1 MDLDD
6 LARWARSKGL
16 PGPRILAHHLACLK
30 GFERVWNYR
39 SRARAGGAAN
49 VQPAE
54 ASGVWGLVLEV
65 DLETRRLID
74 RKEGHPGRY
83 SRGYDPLP
91 VVLSQD
97 GKAVQAWVYQVTEAH
112 ICDEIIPPTRAYLD
126 LIIQSAIRHNFPS
139 EALEALQATA
149 CRG

>member
-6 LARWARSKGL
+6 LARWALSKGL
-16 PGPRILAHHLACLK
+16 PRPRILAHHLACLR

-54 ASGVWGLVLEV
+54 GSGVWGLVLEV
-65 DLETRRLID
+65 DLETRKLID

-83 SRGYDPLP
+83 SRGDDPLP
-91 VVLSQD
+91 VELSQE
-97 GKAVQAWVYQVTEAH
+97 GRAVQAWVYQVTEAH

-126 LIIQSAIRHNFPS
+126 LIIRSALRYKFPS
-139 EALEALQATA
+139 EAVEALQATA